1 MNELTKERPP
11 ATATGK
17 DLSWARDHFK
27 GIENILLP
35 SFTPDMKE
43 LDEEGIRHDVRMSKK
58 HGFFSVFLA
67 GVGLTPDELVKM
79 IAIVADEAAGELQVA
94 YPAGFEGFDDEQGLV
109 RRASDA
115 GATHMLLHPPFDWKP
130 ADEAELEQWYRSMI
144 EAGDLGA
151 VLWATD
157 GWNFRHFAPG
167 NIPINVIDRLADHDK
182 VLAIK
187 PMTTLDEAIL
197 FDLCET
203 VYDRLVMGCVNLRMF
218 PIMSKYYGA
227 TWSGAWTAEALQ
239 SPNKPYIA
247 DYVRQMNAGDYDAAV
262 KTYYKLIPA
271 YQALFGMM
279 APLLPKG
286 VHPFT
291 QLKYYQWFVGGNGG
305 LLRTPHHPLEREFV
319 LTGDQRGAIAEA
331 YQTLGIEKQGPEES
345 FVTGRALFEQ
355 GSKPADISGEAR
367 RMVAD

>member
-1 MNELTKERPP
+1 MNELTQERPP
-11 ATATGK
+11 APNTK
-17 DLSWARDHFK
+17 DLGTVRAKFQ

-35 SFTPDMKE
+35 SFTPDLKE
-43 LDEEGIRHDVRMSKK
+43 LDEEGIRHDVRMSKR

-79 IAIVADEAAGELQVA
+79 IGIVADEAAGELQVA
-94 YPAGFEGFDDEQGLV
+94 YPAGFEGFDDEQGLI

-130 ADEAELEQWYRSMI
+130 ANEAELEGWYRDMI
-144 EAGDLGA
+144 GAGDLGA

-167 NIPINVIDRLADHDK
+167 NIPINVIDRLADHDR

-197 FDLCET
+197 FDLCEK
-203 VYDRLVMGCVNLRMF
+203 VHDRLVMGCVNLRMF

-227 TWSGAWTAEALQ
+227 SWSGAWTAEALQ
-239 SPNKPYIA
+239 SPDKPYIA
-247 DYVRQMNAGDYDAAV
+247 DYVRQMNAGEYEAAIE
-262 KTYYKLIPA
+262 TYYKLIPA

-305 LLRTPHHPLEREFV
+305 LMRPPHHPLEREFK
-319 LTGDQRGAIAEA
+319 LTGEQRQSIAEA
-331 YQTLGIEKQGPEES
+331 YGTLGIDKQGPDES
-345 FVTGRALFEQ
+345 FVTGRAAYE
-355 GSKPADISGEAR
+355 GGTRPADFADGAR
-367 RMVAD
+367 GMIA